1 MYTCKKCKKETKAWT
16 GKCPACGAYQS
27 LQAGSAGRR
36 AMLDSGVPK
45 TMKEVVNED
54 VHRIFTGTRE
64 FDRVLGNGMVQG
76 SVILIGGNPGQ
87 GKMQPLTSKV
97 LTPGGWSTMGQMVV
111 GAQVIGADGKPT
123 RVVAVHP
130 NGVRDV
136 YKVRLSDG
144 GETLCGSEHLWQTRT
159 RNQRVNRSAG
169 SVKTTKQL
177 IETLKLEGGR
187 LNHSIP
193 YAEPARFSAKAP
205 LPLQPYVMGMYLADG
220 SKCGANVIFSKPE
233 KDVIDKVERN
243 LPTSD
248 RLAPTSLKNP
258 SDDWRVQQKERVRP
272 KTQTATALE
281 FLGLSGKD
289 AFGKFIPEIYKLA
302 SVPDR
307 IELLRG
313 LLDGDGHIAVTASRT
328 TIEYSSSST
337 KLASD
342 VSELVWGLGGRAT
355 TTKRTTKFTNT
366 KGKKV
371 CGAPSYRVLIS
382 FPESGGIIPVSSAKH
397 TERYSGITRIKERY
411 IESIEPAGQMECQ
424 CITVDNPDGLYV
436 TDDFI
441 VTHNSTL
448 CLQVGCELADALED
462 PCKVLYVS
470 GEETPSQVRQRG
482 SRIAP
487 EMSSLILCN
496 ETEVK
501 KIQKHVMDL
510 DPDILIIDSI
520 QTMRA
525 PGMEEARAGTVSQ
538 VQESTAYLTGLC
550 KARGI
555 TAILVGH
562 VNKDGDIAG
571 PKTLEH
577 LVDVVLNF
585 GAERSSDIRVLSALK
600 NRFGATSEVGVFRM
614 TKDGLASVDDP
625 TEHILRGKKAGAGSV
640 LSAVMMTAGAGAG
653 SRAMIVEIQCLITPT
668 KSSSPKRVIEG
679 YDRTRLEMV
688 LAIMGKYTEFKDIGQ
703 NDIYINL
710 GGGFENVEQ
719 HALDLPVVLA
729 MISDHIQKPLVV
741 GCIAWGELGL
751 SGEVRPEERTDKR
764 ISMCDAM
771 KIKKERRIYSDTTK
785 SISLRDALV
794 LAGLVLPAIGEG
806 QEAGI
811 STNVKAATL
820 LGEDIAS
827 ALATQNSHGPRAE
840 RGAAIENGDAAPNVG
855 EQVDAPAGT

>member
-1 MYTCKKCKKETKAWT
+1 MYTCKKCKKETKAWS
-16 GKCPACGAYQS
+16 GKCPSCGAYQS
-27 LQAGSAGRR
+27 LQVGSAGRR
-36 AMLDSGVPK
+36 SMLDAGKPQ

-87 GKMQPLTSKV
+87 GK
-97 LTPGGWSTMGQMVV
+97 
-111 GAQVIGADGKPT
+111 
-123 RVVAVHP
+123 
-130 NGVRDV
+130 
-136 YKVRLSDG
+136 
-144 GETLCGSEHLWQTRT
+144 
-159 RNQRVNRSAG
+159 
-169 SVKTTKQL
+169 
-177 IETLKLEGGR
+177 
-187 LNHSIP
+187 
-193 YAEPARFSAKAP
+193 
-205 LPLQPYVMGMYLADG
+205 
-220 SKCGANVIFSKPE
+220 
-233 KDVIDKVERN
+233 
-243 LPTSD
+243 
-248 RLAPTSLKNP
+248 
-258 SDDWRVQQKERVRP
+258 
-272 KTQTATALE
+272 
-281 FLGLSGKD
+281 
-289 AFGKFIPEIYKLA
+289 
-302 SVPDR
+302 
-307 IELLRG
+307 
-313 LLDGDGHIAVTASRT
+313 
-328 TIEYSSSST
+328 
-337 KLASD
+337 
-342 VSELVWGLGGRAT
+342 
-355 TTKRTTKFTNT
+355 
-366 KGKKV
+366 
-371 CGAPSYRVLIS
+371 
-382 FPESGGIIPVSSAKH
+382 
-397 TERYSGITRIKERY
+397 
-411 IESIEPAGQMECQ
+411 
-424 CITVDNPDGLYV
+424 
-436 TDDFI
+436 
-441 VTHNSTL
+441 STL

-496 ETEVK
+496 ETEVA
-501 KIQKHVMDL
+501 KIRKHVMDL
-510 DPDILIIDSI
+510 DPDILVIDSI

-525 PGMEEARAGTVSQ
+525 PGMEAARAGTVSQ

-555 TAILVGH
+555 TAIIVGH

-625 TEHILRGKKAGAGSV
+625 TEHILRGKKAGPGSV

-653 SRAMIVEIQCLITPT
+653 SRAMIVEIQCLISPT

-679 YDRTRLEMV
+679 YDRTRLEMA
-688 LAIMGKYTEFKDIGQ
+688 LAIMGKYTEFKDIGL

-710 GGGFENVEQ
+710 GGGFEHVEQ

-771 KIKKERRIYSDTTK
+771 KIKKERRIYSCLLYT
-785 SISLRDALV
+785 SPSPRD
-794 LAGLVLPAIGEG
+794 
-806 QEAGI
+806 
-811 STNVKAATL
+811 S
-820 LGEDIAS
+820 
-827 ALATQNSHGPRAE
+827 
-840 RGAAIENGDAAPNVG
+840 
-855 EQVDAPAGT
+855 